1 MAVPTTGP
9 LLPHGFLPV
18 SLVLPAT
25 VVPELLAEAK
35 NREYVGVFNRVG
47 GVDDKFREQSRVNP
61 RGMSSALQE
70 LAKAIMVVIEM
81 IHPDWVP
88 GTLSFLR
95 SKPGGLEQEPHQDY
109 QEKDLARVRK
119 KYPHCVPGS
128 MIFALEP
135 NTNLRVYTGCFE
147 AKVDSKARI
156 VDVPVGFCVLFRGD
170 LIHNGMPFTSTNHHL
185 HYYLSYEGVR
195 WTPDVVQNVL
205 PEHGE
210 CEHCGVKMIKG
221 SLFRLHCFYCDKN
234 PKGPENRL
242 KRKSENKTGEF
253 ECPVCKKVF

>member
-1 MAVPTTGP
+1 
-9 LLPHGFLPV
+9 
-18 SLVLPAT
+18 
-25 VVPELLAEAK
+25 
-35 NREYVGVFNRVG
+35 
-47 GVDDKFREQSRVNP
+47 
-61 RGMSSALQE
+61 
-70 LAKAIMVVIEM
+70 M
-81 IHPDWVP
+81 IHPGWVP
-88 GTLSFLR
+88 GIFSFLR
-95 SKPGGLEQEPHQDY
+95 SKPGGLEQESHQDY

-119 KYPHCVPGS
+119 VYPHCVPGS

-156 VDVPVGFCVLFRGD
+156 VDVPVGFCVLFR
-170 LIHNGMPFTSTNHHL
+170 
-185 HYYLSYEGVR
+185 
-195 WTPDVVQNVL
+195 
-205 PEHGE
+205 EHGE

-253 ECPVCKKVF
+253 ECPVCKKVFERQGTLRVHKLRKHSAQT